1 MSAGAKHWALAQK
14 VEGGSAPRILL
25 FYLADWIIGVDQTEC
40 WPSVERLVFET
51 GMNRKTIIK
60 ALSSLE
66 GQGLISKRSV
76 WAYDENKNVPKRR
89 NVFCLLGYVPADWK
103 DSKRPSTAGESAVVP
118 NLERTENGT
127 SQKRNVP
134 NLDSDSPKFG
144 LRKSQ
149 IRTPIVPNL
158 GHKQGD
164 IQGDIQEEE
173 QVFISRTSSTSAE
186 ETNTS
191 IPDDVPSWVTD
202 TPSSDSYSEATS
214 TSGGASVSDC
224 GSAVSSREDTF
235 ELTPNEPPKPAPKP
249 APKKGA
255 KRSNLAARPDDV
267 SEEVWKDYQTL
278 RKAKRAPVTDTVI
291 NGLRRE
297 AGAAGIT
304 LEQAMTFCIERGYQ
318 GFKADWY
325 KNAANV
331 GGRPQ
336 RDTTRFAHE
345 WRQEDRVYVTDEK
358 MEEMR
363 KTLAMFKE
371 KKSA

>member
-1 MSAGAKHWALAQK
+1 MSYDAVDWAFSVK
-14 VEGGSAPRILL
+14 VGS
-25 FYLADWIIGVDQTEC
+25 LADKAVLLALCHAHNPEKGC
-40 WPSVERLVFET
+40 FPSVE
-51 GMNRKTIIK
+51 TIMDLTEI
-60 ALSSLE
+60 
-66 GQGLISKRSV
+66 GSKRTVQKSLNALEAAGFIARSRKPTKKGFV
-76 WAYDENKNVPKRR
+76 NLYTLNLGKSKSEPRIKSEPTCKSEPRIKNEPRSTFTEVGAEVSLRGRCKSEPLTSNREQVKGTS
-89 NVFCLLGYVPADWK
+89 NVFTRDA
-103 DSKRPSTAGESAVVP
+103 SH
-118 NLERTENGT
+118 RTEQN
-127 SQKRNVP
+127 
-134 NLDSDSPKFG
+134 
-144 LRKSQ
+144 
-149 IRTPIVPNL
+149 
-158 GHKQGD
+158 
-164 IQGDIQEEE
+164 
-173 QVFISRTSSTSAE
+173 A
-186 ETNTS
+186 S
-191 IPDDVPSWVTD
+191 IPDDVPAWVID
-202 TPSSDSYSEATS
+202 QQSSESYSEVAS
-214 TSGGASVSDC
+214 TSGGSSVSDC
-224 GSAVSSREDTF
+224 GSAVSSREDTLS
-235 ELTPNEPPKPAPKP
+235 LTPNEPP

-278 RKAKRAPVTDTVI
+278 RKAKRAPVTETVI

>member
-1 MSAGAKHWALAQK
+1 MSVGAKHWALAQK
-14 VEGGSAPRILL
+14 VEGGSSPRVIL
-25 FYLADWIIGVDQTEC
+25 FYLADWIIGANQTEC
-40 WPSVERLVFET
+40 WPSLDTLAFET
-51 GMNRKTIIK
+51 GMNRQTIMK
-60 ALSSLE
+60 ATASLE
-66 GQGLISKRSV
+66 KQGLITKRAEWLRS
-76 WAYDENKNVPKRR
+76 DKSLKKRVVYR
-89 NVFCLLGYVPADWK
+89 LNGYVPSEWAN
-103 DSKRPSTAGESAVVP
+103 SKRPEIPDSTKSRTSEKLYVQDSGH
-118 NLERTENGT
+118 TENNTFDGT
-127 SQKRNVP
+127 KSHTFEGTKNRTF
-134 NLDSDSPKFG
+134 DGTKF
-144 LRKSQ
+144 
-149 IRTPIVPNL
+149 RTGTGID
-158 GHKQGD
+158 KKE
-164 IQGDIQEEE
+164 QEEE

-186 ETNTS
+186 KQNAS
-191 IPDDVPSWVTD
+191 LPDDVPSWVTD

-214 TSGGASVSDC
+214 TADGSSVSDC

-235 ELTPNEPPKPAPKP
+235 ELTPNEPP

>member
-1 MSAGAKHWALAQK
+1 MSYEDVDRVIKSGVEDATLFSVLAALAFFRND
-14 VEGGSAPRILL
+14 GSGLCFPS
-25 FYLADWIIGVDQTEC
+25 TETIAKAARRS
-40 WPSVERLVFET
+40 PNIVRTAIKRLVE
-51 GMNRKTIIK
+51 
-60 ALSSLE
+60 
-66 GQGLISKRSV
+66 
-76 WAYDENKNVPKRR
+76 
-89 NVFCLLGYVPADWK
+89 LGYV
-103 DSKRPSTAGESAVVP
+103 SMEQRPGEVRYFTIHFDRLPVREIPLIQKKEKKPLSEVKPLTDVEPLSEVKPLANPKPLSEVKGDP
-118 NLERTENGT
+118 FQNCKGRGFRSERGPLSEVKAEQVNKQVSEQVKGT
-127 SQKRNVP
+127 SNF
-134 NLDSDSPKFG
+134 S
-144 LRKSQ
+144 
-149 IRTPIVPNL
+149 T
-158 GHKQGD
+158 
-164 IQGDIQEEE
+164 
-173 QVFISRTSSTSAE
+173 RTSSTSAE
-186 ETNTS
+186 KQNAS
-191 IPDDVPSWVTD
+191 LPDDVPAWVID
-202 TPSSDSYSEATS
+202 QQSSDSYSEATS
-214 TSGGASVSDC
+214 TAGGSSVSDC
-224 GSAVSSREDTF
+224 GSAVSSREDTLS
-235 ELTPNEPPKPAPKP
+235 LTPNEPP

>member
-1 MSAGAKHWALAQK
+1 MSVGAKHWALSQK

-25 FYLADWIIGVDQTEC
+25 FYLADWIIGADQTEC

-66 GQGLISKRSV
+66 EQNLITKRSV
-76 WAYDENKNVPKRR
+76 WVYDDNKNVPKRR
-89 NVFCLLGYVPADWK
+89 NVFGLVGFVPSEWEN
-103 DSKRPSTAGESAVVP
+103 SKRPSPEGESTEVP
-118 NLERTENGT
+118 NLVCSKNGT

-186 ETNTS
+186 NNNDS
-191 IPDDVPSWVTD
+191 IPDAVPSWVTD
-202 TPSSDSYSEATS
+202 TPSSDSYSEDTS
-214 TSGGASVSDC
+214 TAGGSSVSDC

-235 ELTPNEPPKPAPKP
+235 ELTPNEPPAKP

-255 KRSNLAARPDDV
+255 KRSKTTAARPDDV
-267 SEEVWKDYQTL
+267 SEEVWADYQTL
-278 RKAKRAPVTDTVI
+278 RKAKRAPITDTVI
-291 NGLRRE
+291 KGLRRE
-297 AGAAGIT
+297 AEAAGIT
-304 LEQAMTFCIERGYQ
+304 LEAAMTFCIERGYQ

-325 KNAANV
+325 KNASVSNN
-331 GGRPQ
+331 GRPQ

>member
-1 MSAGAKHWALAQK
+1 MSYDAVDRVIKSSIEEPGEFCVLLALAHCFN
-14 VEGGSAPRILL
+14 A
-25 FYLADWIIGVDQTEC
+25 
-40 WPSVERLVFET
+40 ET
-51 GMNRKTIIK
+51 G
-60 ALSSLE
+60 E
-66 GQGLISKRSV
+66 C
-76 WAYDENKNVPKRR
+76 
-89 NVFCLLGYVPADWK
+89 F
-103 DSKRPSTAGESAVVP
+103 PSTATIAK
-118 NLERTENGT
+118 LA
-127 SQKRNVP
+127 
-134 NLDSDSPKFG
+134 
-144 LRKSQ
+144 RKSPRVVRQ
-149 IRTPIVPNL
+149 AIQALEQRGIISCKQSPGGVRRFTLSFDAIPLSETQPLSKTQGGTKTTVLSETTVHPCRKGQGTPDENARGPL
-158 GHKQGD
+158 SKTTAEQG
-164 IQGDIQEEE
+164 IE
-173 QVFISRTSSTSAE
+173 QVSKQVTEQVINTRTSSTSAE
-186 ETNTS
+186 ESNGSLPEVLAFIT
-191 IPDDVPSWVTD
+191 DVPS
-202 TPSSDSYSEATS
+202 SESYSEVAS
-214 TSGGASVSDC
+214 TSGGSSVSDC

-235 ELTPNEPPKPAPKP
+235 ELTPNEPPAKP

>member
-1 MSAGAKHWALAQK
+1 MSVGAKHWALAQK
-14 VEGGSAPRILL
+14 VEGGSSPRVVL
-25 FYLADWIIGVDQTEC
+25 FYLADWVIGANQTEC
-40 WPSVERLVFET
+40 WPPLDTLVFET
-51 GMNRKTIIK
+51 GMNRQTIMK
-60 ALSSLE
+60 ATASLE
-66 GQGLISKRSV
+66 KQGLITKRTEWLRS
-76 WAYDENKNVPKRR
+76 DKSLKKR
-89 NVFCLLGYVPADWK
+89 VVYCLNGYVPSQWVN
-103 DSKRPSTAGESAVVP
+103 SKRPNAPDSTKSCTSEKLYVQD
-118 NLERTENGT
+118 LEPTGNRTFDGT
-127 SQKRNVP
+127 KSHTFEGTKNRTF
-134 NLDSDSPKFG
+134 DGTKF
-144 LRKSQ
+144 
-149 IRTPIVPNL
+149 RTVTGID
-158 GHKQGD
+158 KKEQG
-164 IQGDIQEEE
+164 EE
-173 QVFISRTSSTSAE
+173 QVVITRTSSTSAE
-186 ETNTS
+186 NNISLPRTS
-191 IPDDVPSWVTD
+191 VLNDE
-202 TPSSDSYSEATS
+202 PSSESCSEVAS
-214 TSGGASVSDC
+214 TSGGSSVSDC

-235 ELTPNEPPKPAPKP
+235 ELTPNEPPAKP

>member
-1 MSAGAKHWALAQK
+1 MSVGAKHWALAQK

-25 FYLADWIIGVDQTEC
+25 FYLADWIIGADQTEC

-66 GQGLISKRSV
+66 DQGLISKRSV

-173 QVFISRTSSTSAE
+173 QVFISRTSPTSAE
-186 ETNTS
+186 NNNDS
-191 IPDDVPSWVTD
+191 IPDAVPSWVTD

-214 TSGGASVSDC
+214 TAGGSSVSDC

-235 ELTPNEPPKPAPKP
+235 ELTPDEPPAKP

-255 KRSNLAARPDDV
+255 KRSKTTAARPDDV
-267 SEEVWKDYQTL
+267 SEEVWADYQTL
-278 RKAKRAPVTDTVI
+278 RKAKRAPITDTVI
-291 NGLRRE
+291 KGLRRE
-297 AGAAGIT
+297 AEAAGIT

-325 KNAANV
+325 KNASVSNN
-331 GGRPQ
+331 GRPQ

-345 WRQEDRVYVTDEK
+345 WRQEDRVYGSEEGLKEMLAYLEEHGEK
-358 MEEMR
+358 I
-363 KTLAMFKE
+363 
-371 KKSA
+371 SA

>member
-1 MSAGAKHWALAQK
+1 MSVGAKHWALAQK

-25 FYLADWIIGVDQTEC
+25 FYLADWIIGADQTEC

-60 ALSSLE
+60 ALAHLE
-66 GQGLISKRSV
+66 AQGLISKRTV
-76 WAYDENKNVPKRR
+76 WVYDDNKAVPKKR
-89 NVFCLLGYVPADWK
+89 NVFGFVGFVPADWEN
-103 DSKRPSTAGESAVVP
+103 SKRPSPEGESTEVP
-118 NLERTENGT
+118 DLVCPENGT
-127 SQKRNVP
+127 SQKGNVP
-134 NLDSDSPKFG
+134 NLDSVSTKFG
-144 LRKSQ
+144 RRKSQ
-149 IRTPIVPNL
+149 IRTTVVPNL
-158 GHKQGD
+158 VHKQGY
-164 IQGDIQEEE
+164 IQGEEQGEE
-173 QVFISRTSSTSAE
+173 QVVVTRDASHRTEQNA
-186 ETNTS
+186 S
-191 IPDDVPSWVTD
+191 IPDDVPAWVID
-202 TPSSDSYSEATS
+202 QQSSDSYSEVAS

-224 GSAVSSREDTF
+224 GSAVSSREDTLS
-235 ELTPNEPPKPAPKP
+235 LTPNEPP

>member
-1 MSAGAKHWALAQK
+1 MSYDAVDWAFSVK
-14 VEGGSAPRILL
+14 VGS
-25 FYLADWIIGVDQTEC
+25 LADKAVLLALCHAHNPEKGC
-40 WPSVERLVFET
+40 FPSVE
-51 GMNRKTIIK
+51 TIMDLTEI
-60 ALSSLE
+60 
-66 GQGLISKRSV
+66 GSKRTVQKSLNALEAAGFIARSRKPTKKGFV
-76 WAYDENKNVPKRR
+76 NLYTLNLGKSKSEPRIKSEPTCKSEPRIKNEPRSTFTEVGAEVSLRGRCKSEPLTSNREQVKGTS
-89 NVFCLLGYVPADWK
+89 NVFTRDA
-103 DSKRPSTAGESAVVP
+103 SH
-118 NLERTENGT
+118 RTEQN
-127 SQKRNVP
+127 
-134 NLDSDSPKFG
+134 
-144 LRKSQ
+144 
-149 IRTPIVPNL
+149 
-158 GHKQGD
+158 
-164 IQGDIQEEE
+164 
-173 QVFISRTSSTSAE
+173 A
-186 ETNTS
+186 S
-191 IPDDVPSWVTD
+191 IPDDVPAWVID
-202 TPSSDSYSEATS
+202 QQSSDSYSEVAS

-224 GSAVSSREDTF
+224 GSAVSSREDTLS
-235 ELTPNEPPKPAPKP
+235 LTPNEPP